1 MIIFCYCREANRQD
15 IQWETRVPKEKAK
28 SYCDKTVVI
37 LFKMMVYGIYT
48 ILGIVVCISIF
59 FCCRKLCGLG
69 PKLSQFEEEE
79 KMKIDLDEE
88 EKEFL
93 KVLGIDVDKPEDK
106 NDKKKKLKVVSSK
119 LKRNNKK

>member
-1 MIIFCYCREANRQD
+1 
-15 IQWETRVPKEKAK
+15 
-28 SYCDKTVVI
+28 
-37 LFKMMVYGIYT
+37 
-48 ILGIVVCISIF
+48 
-59 FCCRKLCGLG
+59 
-69 PKLSQFEEEE
+69 
-79 KMKIDLDEE
+79 MKIDLDEE